1 MKIAWELNSLL
12 KRHLWIVTGKGG
24 VGKTTL
30 AAALGLLAASE
41 GLKVLMV
48 ETHGLT
54 HLGELLQV
62 GAVGYEPEKVRNHIS
77 LIQITPEAA
86 FKEYVIQQVRFSFVY
101 DTVFKNR
108 YVNHFVEG
116 APGLTELLTI
126 GKIWSLVEQQAQRG
140 KRRPFDLVIVDA
152 PSTGHGLSML
162 TIPQVVVDAVR
173 MGPLHSKAKD
183 ILDLLRNP
191 QKTLVWLA
199 TLPEEMP
206 VSEAVELEDKLESQ
220 AKMELGPVLL
230 NAMWPHLITRDAEE
244 EWKQA
249 QPGSGLLQAYRRR
262 RETSEYY
269 AEKLRERMFQK
280 QILELPLVYRQ
291 QAPLKIAEQLSL
303 AIKQE
308 LQAGGKNAGGR

>member
-1 MKIAWELNSLL
+1 MKIAWELRSLL

-24 VGKTTL
+24 VGKTSL

-41 GLKVLMV
+41 GLKVLLV

-54 HLGELLQV
+54 HLGDLLQV
-62 GAVGYEPEKVRNHIS
+62 GSVGYEPKKVRNNLS
-77 LIQITPEAA
+77 LVQITPEAA
-86 FKEYVIQQVRFSFVY
+86 FKEYVLQQVRFSFVY

-108 YVNHFVEG
+108 YVRHFVEG

-126 GKIWSLVEQQAQRG
+126 GKIWALVEQQAQKG
-140 KRRPFDLVIVDA
+140 KRRPYDLVVVDA

-162 TIPQVVVDAVR
+162 TISQVVVDAVR

-191 QKTLVWLA
+191 QKTLVWLV

-206 VSEAVELEDKLESQ
+206 VNEAAELEEKLESQ

-230 NAMWPHLITRDAEE
+230 NSVWPSLLNREAEE
-244 EWKQA
+244 EWRQA
-249 QPGSGLLQAYRRR
+249 QPGNGMLQAYRRR
-262 RETSEYY
+262 RETSDFY
-269 AEKLRERMFQK
+269 ADKLKERMFQK
-280 QILELPLVYRQ
+280 QILELPLVYQ
-291 QAPLKIAEQLSL
+291 TQAPLKIAERLMQ

-308 LQAGGKNAGGR
+308 LLAEGENAVPH